1 MYNLADMARSEQK
14 ITGKLV
20 QETMSQFP
28 HMATLTLARKL
39 LSDYPEVYAS
49 LDSARSAVR
58 YYRGTMGKK
67 NRTQIGMTERPEPA
81 QHANA
86 MGIPNPFHLPDSDE
100 PEWEP
105 YVIPPSVTRLL
116 VLSDVH
122 IPYHNIEAVT
132 LALQY
137 GKAKNVNGIML
148 NGDILDFYGLSSFEK
163 DPRKRRF
170 SEELEMGRQ
179 FLRVLRKEF
188 DGVPIYYK
196 LGNHCERYERYLRI
210 KAPELLDVSEFRLD
224 ILLKFGELGI
234 ELIDDMRI
242 VHFGRLNIMHGHEF
256 GRSVFSPVNP
266 ARGAYMRAKENC
278 IIGHHHQTSSHAE
291 PTMNGKVINT
301 WSTGCLCELHPSYM
315 PINKWNRGFAYVE
328 READGDFT
336 VHNHTII
343 NGKVR

>member
-1 MYNLADMARSEQK
+1 MKGKAQGVVGKATEQLMAK
-14 ITGKLV
+14 
-20 QETMSQFP
+20 FP
-28 HMATLTLARKL
+28 DLPTLTLAKKL
-39 LSDYPEVYAS
+39 IADFPELYNSVE
-49 LDSARSAVR
+49 SARGAVR
-58 YYRGTMGKK
+58 YYRGSKGKR
-67 NRTQIGMTERPEPA
+67 NREIRNITDFEPA
-81 QHANA
+81 KHATA
-86 MGIPNPFHLPDSDE
+86 MGIPNPFFLPESDE

-137 GKAKNVNGIML
+137 GKDKGVNGIML

-179 FLRVLRKEF
+179 FLRILRKEF

-196 LGNHCERYERYLRI
+196 LGNHEDRYERYLRI

-301 WSTGCLCELHPSYM
+301 WSTGCLCELHPTYM

-328 READGDFT
+328 REPDGDFT